1 MANIR
6 IGVICPS
13 EIAFRRF
20 LPSLQKVKGVEFAGV
35 AIASPV
41 EWFGDL
47 SNVSNSDITSQ
58 QEREL
63 EKAKT
68 FVDTFGGKIY
78 KSYTEI
84 CTADD
89 VDAIYLPLPPALHF
103 RWAKLALANNKHAL
117 VEKPFTINLTDTEE
131 LIALAKTNKLAVH
144 EDYMFV
150 YHNQIQAI
158 NEIIASGEIGKVR
171 HYRIQFGFP
180 KRAANDFRYN
190 KALGGGA
197 LFDAG
202 GYTIKYASLLL
213 GDTARL
219 TTASTKYEDDWEVDI
234 FGSAT
239 MVNNEGVVAQLSFGM
254 DNNYKC
260 MVEAWGSEGTLTTG
274 RVLTAPDGF
283 EPDVIIRKGNDDEVW
298 KLPSDEAFVKSI
310 QRFVECINCGDARN
324 ENYLIIERQAKF
336 IEKFIEI
343 SNSWIL

>member
-20 LPSLQKVKGVEFAGV
+20 LPSLQKVEGVEFAGV
-35 AIASPV
+35 AIASPA

-47 SNVSNSDITSQ
+47 SNVSNSDVTSQ
-58 QEREL
+58 QDREL

-68 FVDTFGGKIY
+68 FVDSFGGKIY

-84 CTADD
+84 CIADD
-89 VDAIYLPLPPALHF
+89 VDAIYLPLPPALHYC
-103 RWAKLALANNKHAL
+103 WTKLAIVNNKHAL
-117 VEKPFTINLTDTEE
+117 VEKPFTINLANTKE
-131 LIALAKTNKLAVH
+131 LIALAKENKLAVH

-197 LFDAG
+197 LLDAG

-213 GDTARL
+213 GNTAHL
-219 TTASTKYEDDWEVDI
+219 TTASTKYEDEWEIDI

-239 MVNNEGVVAQLSFGM
+239 MANNEGVVAQLSFGM

-283 EPDVIIRKGNDDEVW
+283 EPDVIIRKGNDDEVR
-298 KLPSDEAFVKSI
+298 KLPTDEAFVKSI
-310 QRFVECINCGDARN
+310 QRFVACINCEDARN

-336 IEKFIEI
+336 IEKFIE
-343 SNSWIL
+343 LTK